1 MTGMRRML
9 PWLCLALVPAL
20 ALAAQDFALDSPTLH
35 PGASMPTANVYTR
48 CGGGNVSPALQWHGA
63 PAGTQGYAVTMYDPD
78 AAGGFWHWIIFDI
91 PIGAHGLNADAG
103 APRSGNAPGD
113 AAQLLNGFGDH
124 GYSGPC
130 PPAGKPHHYVI
141 TVYALDVPELGLA
154 AHVSRHDA
162 LAEIRQHTLAKAS
175 LTVTWGH

>member
-1 MTGMRRML
+1 MRRIFFM
-9 PWLCLALVPAL
+9 LCLALAPPAVW
-20 ALAAQDFALDSPTLH
+20 AAQGFTLDSPSLRA
-35 PGASMPTANVYTR
+35 GASMPLTNVYTR

-78 AAGGFWHWIIFDI
+78 ASGGFWHWIMFDI
-91 PIGAHGLNADAG
+91 PVGAHGLNADAG

-113 AAQLLNGFGDH
+113 AAQTLNDFGNH

-154 AHVSRHDA
+154 AHFSSKGA
-162 LAEIRQHTLAKAS
+162 LAGIEKHTLAKAT
-175 LTVTWGH
+175 LTVVWGH

>member
-1 MTGMRRML
+1 MSKVALR
-9 PWLCLALVPAL
+9 LAPAL
-20 ALAAQDFALDSPTLH
+20 AFGIATAAQAFTLSSPAVKPDGTI
-35 PGASMPTANVYTR
+35 PMRQVYTQ
-48 CGGGNVSPALQWHGA
+48 CGGGNVSPALQWHDA
-63 PAGTQGYAVTMYDPD
+63 PTGTQGYAATMYDPD
-78 AAGGFWHWIIFDI
+78 AAGGFWHWIMFDI

-113 AAQLLNGFGDH
+113 AAQLPNDFGNH

-154 AHVSRHDA
+154 AHFSRRDA
-162 LAEIRQHTLAKAS
+162 LAEIRRHTLAKAS
-175 LTVTWGH
+175 LIVTWGR